1 MKPPRRARSTTAKP
15 QTPAQRDRAIQ
26 RAVRK
31 AWAEYRWPYD
41 PITHEIALDMTY
53 DAVRK
58 GVPLRH
64 STIVP
69 PKPYTSMELAVRLTV
84 IPPLSTQH
92 PGWAN
97 FEAARTDAHTLRR
110 ERDCYPSLALYNS
123 RLRGYALVLNADRAG
138 ALKLG
143 KGYRL
148 VLLVLFESCEVDTWV
163 LTTTRPRRP
172 VVFGTVA
179 QAVLWMEEMFRT
191 VEVPK
196 GWRWTQ
202 APDGVP
208 PVTLVTE

>member
-1 MKPPRRARSTTAKP
+1 MKPPQCARSTTAKS

-41 PITHEIALDMTY
+41 PITHEIALDMAY
-53 DAVRK
+53 DAVRT

-69 PKPYTSMELAVRLTV
+69 PKPYTPYELVPRLA
-84 IPPLSTQH
+84 IACPFSTAH
-92 PGWAN
+92 PGWIE
-97 FEAARTDAHTLRR
+97 FEAARADARTHRR
-110 ERDCYPSLALYNS
+110 ERDTYPSLALYNA
-123 RLRGYALVLNADRAG
+123 RLGGYALVLNADRAG

-148 VLLVLFESCEVDTWV
+148 VLLVLFESGRIDTWI

-191 VEVPK
+191 VEMPK
-196 GWRWTQ
+196 GWRWTE